1 MPSGDESRYAIQD
14 LADLADVSRR
24 TVRYYVQEGLTPAP
38 LGVGRGRHYAQA
50 HLNRLLQVKELQ
62 AAGRTLDEIRATLV
76 GGAAARPVK
85 PAAASFPDRSIWRR
99 LAARARNRGARGT
112 SRHIARDRTVS
123 ANWRPGAASTSLL
136 PPASSD
142 MPTAVVSRPLVG
154 LCTRRSQ
161 IPLEHVDVRADITG
175 AHVRVTCTQRYRN
188 QEPQPVEAVY
198 VFPLDEG
205 AAVSGFAAVVAG
217 VRYEGMR
224 SNLGRKRLPPTTMPS
239 LKGMARSASLD
250 EERPDVFTA
259 SIGNL
264 ASGAQVQIELTYV
277 AELPLED
284 DSIRFTLPTTVSP
297 RFAPREDQ
305 GGIGRPAAE
314 ALNPPRSADVPY
326 GLSFTAR
333 VATPGRVRR
342 IESPS
347 HPISVELDDDGATV
361 TLAQQ
366 QTALDRDLV
375 LLVTPGQPT
384 RSQVVLKTEPGAAV
398 LRPD

>member
-1 MPSGDESRYAIQD
+1 
-14 LADLADVSRR
+14 
-24 TVRYYVQEGLTPAP
+24 
-38 LGVGRGRHYAQA
+38 
-50 HLNRLLQVKELQ
+50 
-62 AAGRTLDEIRATLV
+62 
-76 GGAAARPVK
+76 
-85 PAAASFPDRSIWRR
+85 
-99 LAARARNRGARGT
+99 
-112 SRHIARDRTVS
+112 
-123 ANWRPGAASTSLL
+123 
-136 PPASSD
+136 

-205 AAVSGFAAVVAG
+205 AAVCGFAAVVAG
-217 VRYEGMR
+217 VRYEGMVKPR
-224 SNLGRKRLPPTTMPS
+224 EEAFAAYDDAIAEGHGAFL
-239 LKGMARSASLD
+239 LD

-264 ASGAQVQIELTYV
+264 ASGVEVQIELTYV

-314 ALNPPRSADVPY
+314 VLNPPRSRMCHTAC
-326 GLSFTAR
+326 LSPPALPRQAGFA
-333 VATPGRVRR
+333 
-342 IESPS
+342 ESS
-347 HPISVELDDDGATV
+347 RH
-361 TLAQQ
+361 
-366 QTALDRDLV
+366 
-375 LLVTPGQPT
+375 PT
-384 RSQVVLKTEPGAAV
+384 RSQLNSMTTAP
-398 LRPD
+398 P